1 MPHQH
6 FNSWSHSN
14 LCFYMLQARALKV
27 SPAPQSGPA
36 APVPN
41 PPAKQKLAPMDA
53 KNAQQTDE
61 ILNSILPPRY
71 EYLSTQMG
79 MVLFTAEVFILSAI
93 NCIIAHRPYKHCLSH
108 GMYLYQVNMTL
119 HFFNDI
125 VEDV

>member
-1 MPHQH
+1 MPYQH

-14 LCFYMLQARALKV
+14 LCFCMLQARALKV

-71 EYLSTQMG
+71 VYLSTQTG
-79 MVLFTAEVFILSAI
+79 MFLFTAEVVYFISYYL
-93 NCIIAHRPYKHCLSH
+93 HCCPL
-108 GMYLYQVNMTL
+108 T
-119 HFFNDI
+119 
-125 VEDV
+125 